1 MTATELNAPTTI
13 SKIVINTP
21 NFKPS
26 NIVSIDTTNNTIVP
40 SSIFPTSNALPASLL
55 TTPANLTIG
64 ANTTQS
70 YQLLFTTVSKSH
82 PRIKYS
88 GLKKI
93 DEKTPV
99 LVETG
104 VVPTIN
110 ANASNI
116 IDISS
121 IAPIMTTSLTPLTT
135 TTITIPASTIP
146 LQKGNSQLVN
156 IVSND
161 LSPAIKYADIDDI
174 ELPDG
179 TKIGYP
185 TDLTEIK
192 QLQHQQLQQQ
202 SDVSN
207 DTTYT
212 ANLAEKYSI
221 LAASALKNFD
231 FTINDSSMNQSN
243 GSIDSIT
250 NNDSHSAN
258 EASRTVTDDGNEEL
272 FACRHCGKRYR
283 WKSTLRRHENDECG
297 NKEPAHQCPYCP
309 YKAKQRGNLG
319 VHVRKHHAN
328 LPQLESRRKRKN

>member
-1 MTATELNAPTTI
+1 M
-13 SKIVINTP
+13 
-21 NFKPS
+21 
-26 NIVSIDTTNNTIVP
+26 SIDTTNNTLVP
-40 SSIFPTSNALPASLL
+40 SSIFQTTNTLPSTLL
-55 TTPANLTIG
+55 TTPANLTVA
-64 ANTTQS
+64 ANTSQS

-88 GLKKI
+88 GLKKV

-99 LVETG
+99 LVEAG
-104 VVPTIN
+104 IMPTIS
-110 ANASNI
+110 ANATNI
-116 IDISS
+116 IDISA
-121 IAPIMTTSLTPLTT
+121 IAPLMTTPLTPLTT

-146 LQKGNSQLVN
+146 MPKGNAQVMS
-156 IVSND
+156 ISSND

-192 QLQHQQLQQQ
+192 RLQQQQQQLQQA

-207 DTTYT
+207 DTSYT

-243 GSIDSIT
+243 GSVDSIT

-258 EASRTVTDDGNEEL
+258 ETSRVVTDDGNEEL